1 MIHRAMKML
10 KKLEESFIW
19 WVYQCL
25 LAIYTV
31 VAAVVILFA
40 HMSVDNS
47 FLTRF
52 DWPEYFD
59 ILCKVVIPYGLTVVI
74 RLVAAINYII
84 FGEEGLK

>member
-1 MIHRAMKML
+1 MIHRAMEML
-10 KKLEESFIW
+10 EKLEESFIW

-31 VAAVVILFA
+31 VAVVILFA

-47 FLTRF
+47 FLNRF
-52 DWPEYFD
+52 GWPEYFD
-59 ILCKVVIPYGLTVVI
+59 ILCKVCIPYALTVVV

-84 FGEEGLK
+84 FGNEG

>member
-40 HMSVDNS
+40 HMSVDNG
-47 FLTRF
+47 FLNRF

-59 ILCKVVIPYGLTVVI
+59 ILCKVVIPYALTIVV

-84 FGEEGLK
+84 FGNEG